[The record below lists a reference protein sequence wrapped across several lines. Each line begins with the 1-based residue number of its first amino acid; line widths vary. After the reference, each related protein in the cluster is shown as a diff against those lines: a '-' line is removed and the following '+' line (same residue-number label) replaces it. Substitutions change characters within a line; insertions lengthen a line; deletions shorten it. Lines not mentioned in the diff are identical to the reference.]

1 MLRKNLKTSFEG
13 TVFYPRHEFCTDNA
27 AMIAIAGAYRIA
39 EAQEI
44 DEIKATARWSLE
56 SINT

>member
-1 MLRKNLKTSFEG
+1 
-13 TVFYPRHEFCTDNA
+13 
-27 AMIAIAGAYRIA
+27 MIAIAGAYRIA

-44 DEIKATARWSLE
+44 NEIKATARWSLE